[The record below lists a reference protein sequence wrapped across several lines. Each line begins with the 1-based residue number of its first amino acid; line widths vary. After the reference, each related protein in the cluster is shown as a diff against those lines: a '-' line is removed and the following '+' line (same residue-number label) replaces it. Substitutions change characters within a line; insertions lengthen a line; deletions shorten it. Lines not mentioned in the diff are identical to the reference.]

1 VKPKSKPFIKKRK
14 NNIIMKNIKKILWA
28 MMPVAAALMLASCS
42 SDDDQFAAP
51 QSANTIPYTV
61 SVSEGGTRAAFADGG
76 TYTGLVFAAGDKL
89 YINNADG
96 TVYGTLTMQSGSGTS
111 SATFSGELSYTGAA
125 PTAETALTATLLSA
139 DNEVVQIGT
148 DHVAAPQYGGICA
161 NLAQAVSKYSYLSGA
176 GTFGGAAFA
185 LSQGT
190 AFLNFNVT
198 LNDGEAGSKTVAVK
212 NKLASIASGTVS
224 GTGSVSFV
232 APVAVG
238 TTLNNASVYVE
249 GWKPSD
255 SFGSS
260 LATALTAKVYNVT
273 KTVDKAAV
281 PAGVQWI
288 DLGIEVDGKKVF
300 FADRNVGAT
309 NGSTAE
315 SWYGDY
321 FMWGAITPC
330 NDIVCGW
337 ANYPYSN
344 GKSEKVTKYCP
355 SNKTY
360 FWVGVGEPDNKTEL
374 DPEDN
379 PVYAQWGTSVY
390 LPTYDE
396 WKALTNIKNNNTSG
410 YTWTWTTNYNSIS
423 GLNGYLITWHGTKDA
438 AADGTTL
445 FLPAAG
451 GRHGEGFSG
460 TQGSSGRYWSS
471 SLSSGAPCFA
481 VYLRFDTVYF
491 YLSDTDYRIRGLPLR
506 AVKRVAQ

>member
-1 VKPKSKPFIKKRK
+1 
-14 NNIIMKNIKKILWA
+14 MKNIKKILWA

-61 SVSEGGTRAAFADGG
+61 SVSEGGTRAAFADG

-96 TVYGTLTMQSGSGTS
+96 SVYGTLTMQSGSGTS

-148 DHVAAPQYGGICA
+148 DHVAAPQYGGICT

-212 NKLASIASGTVS
+212 NALKSIASGTVS
-224 GTGSVSFV
+224 GENSVSFV

-249 GWKPSD
+249 GWKLSD

-260 LATALTAKVYNVT
+260 LATALTAKVYNIT
-273 KTVDKAAV
+273 KTVDKATV

-288 DLGIEVDGKKVF
+288 DLGIVVGGKKVL

-309 NGSTAE
+309 NGSTKE

-321 FMWGAITPC
+321 FMWGAIVPC
-330 NDIVCGW
+330 NDIACNW
-337 ANYPYSN
+337 DNYPYSK
-344 GKSEKVTKYCP
+344 GSIETLTKYVTEA
-355 SNKTY
+355 SASSYGYNGFY
-360 FWVGVGEPDNKTEL
+360 DNKTEL
-374 DPEDN
+374 DPEDD
-379 PVYAQWGTSVY
+379 PAHVQWGTSVY
-390 LPTYDE
+390 LPTKDE
-396 WKALTNIKNNNTSG
+396 LQALVNTKSNTTD
-410 YTWTWTTNYNSIS
+410 YTWTWTFNYNSIS
-423 GLNGYLITWHGTKDA
+423 GLSGWVITWNGTKDD

-451 GRHGEGFSG
+451 CRYDTSFDD
-460 TQGSSGRYWSS
+460 QGSIGRYWSS
-471 SLSSGAPCFA
+471 SLSENYPYFGHCLGFYSGS
-481 VYLRFDTVYF
+481 VGVG
-491 YLSDTDYRIRGLPLR
+491 DYGYYRYYGRSVRGVQR
-506 AVKRVAQ
+506 N

>member
-1 VKPKSKPFIKKRK
+1 
-14 NNIIMKNIKKILWA
+14 MKNIKKILWA

-61 SVSEGGTRAAFADGG
+61 SVSEGGTRAAFADG

-96 TVYGTLTMQSGSGTS
+96 SVYGTLTMQSGSGTN

-139 DNEVVQIGT
+139 DNEVVQIGI
-148 DHVAAPQYGGICA
+148 DHVAAPQYGGICT

-198 LNDGEAGSKTVAVK
+198 LNNGTSGSKTVTVK
-212 NKLASIASGTVS
+212 NYPASIASGTVS
-224 GTGSVSFV
+224 GENSVSFV

-238 TTLNNASVYVE
+238 TTLNNACVYVE

-255 SFGSS
+255 VFGST
-260 LATALTAKVYNVT
+260 LGGAALTAKVYNIT
-273 KTVDKAAV
+273 KTVDKPAV

-309 NGSTAE
+309 NGATKA

-321 FMWGAITPC
+321 FM
-330 NDIVCGW
+330 
-337 ANYPYSN
+337 
-344 GKSEKVTKYCP
+344 
-355 SNKTY
+355 
-360 FWVGVGEPDNKTEL
+360 
-374 DPEDN
+374 
-379 PVYAQWGTSVY
+379 
-390 LPTYDE
+390 
-396 WKALTNIKNNNTSG
+396 
-410 YTWTWTTNYNSIS
+410 
-423 GLNGYLITWHGTKDA
+423 
-438 AADGTTL
+438 
-445 FLPAAG
+445 
-451 GRHGEGFSG
+451 
-460 TQGSSGRYWSS
+460 
-471 SLSSGAPCFA
+471 
-481 VYLRFDTVYF
+481 
-491 YLSDTDYRIRGLPLR
+491 
-506 AVKRVAQ
+506 

>member
-1 VKPKSKPFIKKRK
+1 M
-14 NNIIMKNIKKILWA
+14 IMKNIKKILWA

-61 SVSEGGTRAAFADGG
+61 SVSEGGTRAAFADG

-96 TVYGTLTMQSGSGTS
+96 SVYGTLTMQSGSGTN

-148 DHVAAPQYGGICA
+148 DHVAAPQYGGICT

-212 NKLASIASGTVS
+212 NGGASIASGTVS
-224 GTGSVSFV
+224 GENSVSFV

-288 DLGIEVDGKKVF
+288 DLGIEVDGKKVL

-309 NGSTAE
+309 NGATAE

-321 FMWGAITPC
+321 FMWGAIVPC
-330 NDIVCGW
+330 TDIECSW
-337 ANYPYSN
+337 ANYPYCK
-344 GKSEKVTKYCP
+344 GSESTLTKYVP
-355 SNKTY
+355 EAQASSYGYNGFY
-360 FWVGVGEPDNKTEL
+360 DNKTVL

-390 LPTYDE
+390 LPTKDE
-396 WKALTNIKNNNTSG
+396 LQALVNTRSNTTD
-410 YTWTWTTNYNSIS
+410 YTHTWTYNYNSIS
-423 GLNGYLITWHGTKDA
+423 GLNGWVITWNGTKDA

-451 GRHGEGFSG
+451 GHYNTSFNY
-460 TQGSSGRYWSS
+460 QGKYGLYWSS
-471 SLSSGAPCFA
+471 SLNENLPSNSPDLFFSSDWYIGVSLVDF
-481 VYLRFDTVYF
+481 RFF
-491 YLSDTDYRIRGLPLR
+491 GQSLR
-506 AVKRVAQ
+506 AIKRI

>member
-1 VKPKSKPFIKKRK
+1 
-14 NNIIMKNIKKILWA
+14 MKNIKKILWA

-61 SVSEGGTRAAFADGG
+61 SVSEGGTRAAFADG

-96 TVYGTLTMQSGSGTS
+96 TIYGTLTMQSGSGTS

-148 DHVAAPQYGGICA
+148 DHVAAPQYGGICT

-212 NKLASIASGTVS
+212 NGGASIASGTVS

-238 TTLNNASVYVE
+238 TTLNDACVYVE

-260 LATALTAKVYNVT
+260 LTAALTAKVYNIT

-288 DLGIEVDGKKVF
+288 DLGIVVNEKQVL

-309 NGSTAE
+309 SQTG
-315 SWYGDY
+315 YGDY
-321 FMWGAITPC
+321 FRWCVIKPC
-330 NDIVCGW
+330 TTADPFDW
-337 ANYPYSN
+337 ANCPYSN
-344 GKSEKVTKYCP
+344 GAANKLTKYVP
-355 SNKTY
+355 ETKASYGYNGFY
-360 FWVGVGEPDNKTEL
+360 DNKTVL
-374 DPEDN
+374 DPEDD
-379 PVYAQWGTSVY
+379 PAHAQWGNDAY
-390 LPTYDE
+390 LPTMEE
-396 WKALTNIKNNNTSG
+396 WNALLTAYPYS
-410 YTWTWTTNYNSIS
+410 TTTGSKRRNLVDLGGTV
-423 GLNGYLITWHGTKDA
+423 GLCLIFY
-438 AADGTTL
+438 AADNTEL
-445 FLPAAG
+445 LKLPAAG
-451 GRHGEGFSG
+451 HYIETGGGLNNSRGYGF
-460 TQGSSGRYWSS
+460 YWSS
-471 SLSSGAPCFA
+471 SLGNYPWDGACL
-481 VYLRFDTVYF
+481 YLGNTVTNKAMK
-491 YLSDTDYRIRGLPLR
+491 SDYYRYYGQSVR
-506 AVKRVAQ
+506 AVKRI

>member
-1 VKPKSKPFIKKRK
+1 
-14 NNIIMKNIKKILWA
+14 MKNIKKILWA

-61 SVSEGGTRAAFADGG
+61 SVSEGGTRAAFADG

-96 TVYGTLTMQSGSGTS
+96 TVYGTLTMQSGSGTN

-148 DHVAAPQYGGICA
+148 DHVAAPQYGGICT

-190 AFLNFNVT
+190 AFLSFNVT

-212 NKLASIASGTVS
+212 NGGASIASGTVS
-224 GTGSVSFV
+224 GENSVSFV

-238 TTLNNASVYVE
+238 TTLNNACVYVE
-249 GWKPSD
+249 GWKLSD
-255 SFGSS
+255 SFGST
-260 LATALTAKVYNVT
+260 LGGAALTAKVYNIT
-273 KTVDKAAV
+273 KTVDKATV

-288 DLGIEVDGKKVF
+288 DLGIEVDGKKVL

-309 NGSTAE
+309 NGSTVA

-321 FMWGAITPC
+321 FMWGAIVPC
-330 NDIVCGW
+330 NDIACNW
-337 ANYPYSN
+337 DNCPYANGAYN
-344 GKSEKVTKYCP
+344 KLTKYCP
-355 SNKTY
+355 SDKASY
-360 FWVGVGEPDNKTEL
+360 WDGVGEPDNKTVL

-390 LPTYDE
+390 LPTKDE
-396 WKALTNIKNNNTSG
+396 LQALVNTKSNTTD

-423 GLNGYLITWHGTKDA
+423 GLNGWLITWNGTKDA

-451 GRHGEGFSG
+451 CRSGSGFSNR
-460 TQGSSGRYWSS
+460 GSDGFYWSS
-471 SLSSGAPCFA
+471 SLHTSYPNTAWC
-481 VYLRFDTVYF
+481 LYF
-491 YLSDTDYRIRGLPLR
+491 YSGSVGMGSNYRSDGRSLR
-506 AVKRVAQ
+506 AIKRI

>member
-1 VKPKSKPFIKKRK
+1 
-14 NNIIMKNIKKILWA
+14 MKNIKKILWA

-61 SVSEGGTRAAFADGG
+61 SVSEGGTRAAFADG

-96 TVYGTLTMQSGSGTS
+96 SVYGTLTMQSGSGTS

-148 DHVAAPQYGGICA
+148 DHVAAPQYGGICT

-212 NKLASIASGTVS
+212 NNGGKNIASGTVN
-224 GTGSVSFV
+224 GENSVSFV

-238 TTLNNASVYVE
+238 TTLNNASVYVV

-260 LATALTAKVYNVT
+260 LATALTAKVYNIT
-273 KTVDKAAV
+273 KTVDKATV

-288 DLGIEVDGKKVF
+288 DLGLPSGLEWSNM
-300 FADRNVGAT
+300 NVGAT
-309 NGSTAE
+309 TETG
-315 SWYGDY
+315 YGDY
-321 FMWGAITPC
+321 FAWGETTPKT
-330 NDIVCGW
+330 D
-337 ANYPYSN
+337 YSWSTYAWGTDWN
-344 GKSEKVTKYCP
+344 ALTKYNYD
-355 SNKTY
+355 SSYGN
-360 FWVGVGEPDNKTEL
+360 VVDNKTVL
-374 DPEDN
+374 DPEDDAASVN
-379 PVYAQWGTSVY
+379 WGGTCRM
-390 LPTYDE
+390 PTAAE
-396 WKALTNIKNNNTSG
+396 FRELVNNTTKAWVTDYNGSGING
-410 YTWTWTTNYNSIS
+410 YTFT
-423 GLNGYLITWHGTKDA
+423 GNGNTI
-438 AADGTTL
+438 
-445 FLPAAG
+445 FLPAVGNRDDAG
-451 GRHGEGFSG
+451 FYGAG
-460 TQGSSGRYWSS
+460 TYGIYWSS
-471 SLSSGAPCFA
+471 SINDGDLGGGLILSFGSGGVIVSANKRCFGR
-481 VYLRFDTVYF
+481 VV
-491 YLSDTDYRIRGLPLR
+491 R
-506 AVKRVAQ
+506 AVKEVSE

>member
-1 VKPKSKPFIKKRK
+1 
-14 NNIIMKNIKKILWA
+14 MKNIKKILWA

-61 SVSEGGTRAAFADGG
+61 SVSEGGTRAAFADDS
-76 TYTGLVFAAGDKL
+76 YTGLVFAAGDKL

-96 TVYGTLTMQSGSGTS
+96 TVYGTLTMQSGSGTN

-190 AFLNFNVT
+190 AFLSFNVT

-212 NKLASIASGTVS
+212 NALKSIASGTVS
-224 GTGSVSFV
+224 GENSVSFV

-238 TTLNNASVYVE
+238 TTLNNACVYVE

-260 LATALTAKVYNVT
+260 LATALTAKVYNIT

-321 FMWGAITPC
+321 FMWGAIVPC
-330 NDIVCGW
+330 NDIEYNW
-337 ANYPYSN
+337 ANYPYANGASN
-344 GKSEKVTKYCP
+344 KLTKYVP
-355 SNKTY
+355 EASAY
-360 FWVGVGEPDNKTEL
+360 FV
-374 DPEDN
+374 
-379 PVYAQWGTSVY
+379 
-390 LPTYDE
+390 
-396 WKALTNIKNNNTSG
+396 
-410 YTWTWTTNYNSIS
+410 
-423 GLNGYLITWHGTKDA
+423 
-438 AADGTTL
+438 
-445 FLPAAG
+445 
-451 GRHGEGFSG
+451 
-460 TQGSSGRYWSS
+460 
-471 SLSSGAPCFA
+471 
-481 VYLRFDTVYF
+481 
-491 YLSDTDYRIRGLPLR
+491 
-506 AVKRVAQ
+506 

>member
-1 VKPKSKPFIKKRK
+1 
-14 NNIIMKNIKKILWA
+14 MKNIKKILWA

-61 SVSEGGTRAAFADGG
+61 SVSEGGTRAAFADG

-96 TVYGTLTMQSGSGTS
+96 SVYGTLTMQSGSGTN

-148 DHVAAPQYGGICA
+148 DHVAAPQYGGICT
-161 NLAQAVSKYSYLSGA
+161 NLAQAVSKYSYLSGD

-212 NKLASIASGTVS
+212 NNLASIIASGTVS
-224 GTGSVSFV
+224 GENSVSFV

-238 TTLNNASVYVE
+238 TTLNNAFVYVV

-260 LATALTAKVYNVT
+260 LATALTAKVYNIT
-273 KTVDKAAV
+273 KTVDKATV

-288 DLGIEVDGKKVF
+288 DLGIVVGGKKVL

-309 NGSTAE
+309 NGSTKE

-321 FMWGAITPC
+321 FMWGAIVPC
-330 NDIVCGW
+330 NDIDCNW
-337 ANYPYSN
+337 DNYPYAN
-344 GKSEKVTKYCP
+344 GAYNKLTKYVP
-355 SNKTY
+355 EASASSYGYNGFY
-360 FWVGVGEPDNKTEL
+360 DNKTVL

-390 LPTYDE
+390 LPTKDE
-396 WKALTNIKNNNTSG
+396 LQALVNTKSNTTD

-423 GLNGYLITWHGTKDA
+423 GLNGWLITWTGTKDD

-445 FLPAAG
+445 FLPAADCRSDTNLG
-451 GRHGEGFSG
+451 G
-460 TQGSSGRYWSS
+460 QGSLGYYWSS
-471 SLSSGAPCFA
+471 SLDESNPFGCQYLYLYSDGSVDVYGAE
-481 VYLRFDTVYF
+481 RFYGMSV
-491 YLSDTDYRIRGLPLR
+491 R
-506 AVKRVAQ
+506 AVKP

>member
-1 VKPKSKPFIKKRK
+1 
-14 NNIIMKNIKKILWA
+14 MKNIKKILWA

-61 SVSEGGTRAAFADGG
+61 SVSEGGTRAAFADGN
-76 TYTGLVFAAGDKL
+76 YTGLVFAAGDKL

-96 TVYGTLTMQSGSGTS
+96 TIYGTLTMQSGSGTN

-148 DHVAAPQYGGICA
+148 DHVAAPQYGGICD

-198 LNDGEAGSKTVAVK
+198 LNDGEAGSKTVTVK
-212 NKLASIASGTVS
+212 NFPADIASGTVS
-224 GTGSVSFV
+224 GENSVSFV

-238 TTLNNASVYVE
+238 TTLNGASVYVE

-260 LATALTAKVYNVT
+260 LGAALTAKVYNIA
-273 KTVDKAAV
+273 KTVDKPAV

-288 DLGIEVDGKKVF
+288 DLGIEVGGKKVF

-309 NGSTAE
+309 NGSTVA

-321 FMWGAITPC
+321 FMWGAIVPC
-330 NDIVCGW
+330 TDVECGW
-337 ANYPYSN
+337 PNYPYSK
-344 GKSEKVTKYCP
+344 GSKTTLTKYVP
-355 SNKTY
+355 EASASSYGYNGFY
-360 FWVGVGEPDNKTEL
+360 DNKTVL

-390 LPTYDE
+390 LPTKDE
-396 WKALTNIKNNNTSG
+396 WTALMDTKSNTTN

-423 GLNGYLITWHGTKDA
+423 GLNGWLITWNGTKDA
-438 AADGTTL
+438 FADGTTL

-451 GRHGEGFSG
+451 FRYG
-460 TQGSSGRYWSS
+460 TRDYNQGSDGYYWSS
-471 SLSSGAPCFA
+471 SLGTSYPSNAWG
-481 VYLRFDTVYF
+481 LYF
-491 YLSDTDYRIRGLPLR
+491 GSDYVHVDDGGYRVNVQSLR
-506 AVKRVAQ
+506 AVKRI

>member
-1 VKPKSKPFIKKRK
+1 
-14 NNIIMKNIKKILWA
+14 MKNIKKILWA

-51 QSANTIPYTV
+51 QSVNTIPYTV
-61 SVSEGGTRAAFADGG
+61 SVSDGGTRAAFADDS
-76 TYTGLVFAAGDKL
+76 YTGLVFAAGDKL

-96 TVYGTLTMQSGSGTS
+96 TVYGTLTMQSGSGTN

-148 DHVAAPQYGGICA
+148 DHVAAPQYGGICT

-198 LNDGEAGSKTVAVK
+198 LNDGEAGSKTVTVK
-212 NKLASIASGTVS
+212 NFPADIASGTVS
-224 GTGSVSFV
+224 GENSVSFV

-238 TTLNNASVYVE
+238 TTLNGASVYVE

-255 SFGSS
+255 SFGST
-260 LATALTAKVYNVT
+260 LGGAALTAKVYNIT
-273 KTVDKAAV
+273 KTVDKPVV

-288 DLGIEVDGKKVF
+288 DLGIEVGGKKVF

-309 NGSTAE
+309 NGATRE
-315 SWYGDY
+315 SWFGDH
-321 FMWGAITPC
+321 FMWGAIVPC
-330 NDIVCGW
+330 NDVDCIW
-337 ANYPYSN
+337 DNYPYCKGSA
-344 GKSEKVTKYCP
+344 STFTKYVTEANA
-355 SNKTY
+355 SEYGYNGFY
-360 FWVGVGEPDNKTEL
+360 DNKTVL

-396 WKALTNIKNNNTSG
+396 WTALMDTKSNTTN
-410 YTWTWTTNYNSIS
+410 YTWTWKTNYNSIS
-423 GLNGYLITWHGTKDA
+423 GLNGWLITWNGTKDA

-451 GRHGEGFSG
+451 YRFG
-460 TQGSSGRYWSS
+460 TSFYNLGSFGIYWSS
-471 SLSSGAPCFA
+471 SLNASGPSHAWCLFFSSGDVAMNGYNRDFG
-481 VYLRFDTVYF
+481 R
-491 YLSDTDYRIRGLPLR
+491 SLR
-506 AVKRVAQ
+506 AVQRI

>member
-1 VKPKSKPFIKKRK
+1 
-14 NNIIMKNIKKILWA
+14 MKNIKKILWA

-61 SVSEGGTRAAFADGG
+61 SVSEGGTRATFADG

-96 TVYGTLTMQSGSGTS
+96 TVYGTLTMQSGSGTN

-212 NKLASIASGTVS
+212 NGGASIASGTVS
-224 GTGSVSFV
+224 GENSVSFV

-238 TTLNNASVYVE
+238 TTLNDASVYVE
-249 GWKPSD
+249 GWKLSD
-255 SFGSS
+255 SFGST
-260 LATALTAKVYNVT
+260 LGGAALTAKVYNVT
-273 KTVDKAAV
+273 KTVDKATV

-288 DLGIEVDGKKVF
+288 DLGIEVDGKQVL

-309 NGSTAE
+309 NDATKE

-321 FMWGAITPC
+321 FMWGDVVPRNNITC
-330 NDIVCGW
+330 SW
-337 ANYPYSN
+337 ANYPYCKGSA
-344 GKSEKVTKYCP
+344 STITKYVSEAGASVFGYNGFC
-355 SNKTY
+355 
-360 FWVGVGEPDNKTEL
+360 DNKTVL
-374 DPEDN
+374 DPEDD
-379 PVYAQWGTSVY
+379 PAHVQWGTSVY
-390 LPTYDE
+390 LPTKDE
-396 WKALTNIKNNNTSG
+396 LQALVNTKSNDTD

-423 GLNGYLITWHGTKDA
+423 GLNGWLITWNTN
-438 AADGTTL
+438 GTTL

-451 GRHGEGFSG
+451 YRYHDGFDKKGLNCNYMSSSVYHPETQWIDNSWGFSA
-460 TQGSSGRYWSS
+460 T
-471 SLSSGAPCFA
+471 
-481 VYLRFDTVYF
+481 
-491 YLSDTDYRIRGLPLR
+491 SDNVKMVNYSRGDLGVSLR
-506 AVKRVAQ
+506 AIKRI

>member
-1 VKPKSKPFIKKRK
+1 
-14 NNIIMKNIKKILWA
+14 MKNIKKILWA

-61 SVSEGGTRAAFADGG
+61 SVSDGGTRAAFADG

-96 TVYGTLTMQSGSGTS
+96 SVYGTLTMQSGSGTN

-212 NKLASIASGTVS
+212 NCGASIASGTVS
-224 GTGSVSFV
+224 GENSVSFV

-238 TTLNNASVYVE
+238 TTLNNAFVYVE

-260 LATALTAKVYNVT
+260 LATALTAKVYNIT
-273 KTVDKAAV
+273 KTVDKATV

-288 DLGIEVDGKKVF
+288 DLGLPSGLKW
-300 FADRNVGAT
+300 ANMNVGAT
-309 NGSTAE
+309 TE
-315 SWYGDY
+315 TEYGDY
-321 FMWGAITPC
+321 FAWGEVTPKT
-330 NDIVCGW
+330 D
-337 ANYPYSN
+337 YSE
-344 GKSEKVTKYCP
+344 STYFDPSHTKYNHAGGLTTLEAADDAATANWGGTCRMP
-355 SNKTY
+355 TAAEFQELIDNTTY
-360 FWVGVGEPDNKTEL
+360 KWV
-374 DPEDN
+374 
-379 PVYAQWGTSVY
+379 
-390 LPTYDE
+390 
-396 WKALTNIKNNNTSG
+396 
-410 YTWTWTTNYNSIS
+410 TNYNGSGVKGFTFTGNGNSI
-423 GLNGYLITWHGTKDA
+423 
-438 AADGTTL
+438 

-451 GRHGEGFSG
+451 YRNG
-460 TQGSSGRYWSS
+460 TGLSSRGSDGYYWQS
-471 SLSSGAPCFA
+471 SLDENSGLW
-481 VYLRFDTVYF
+481 VQYLLF
-491 YLSDTDYRIRGLPLR
+491 YDLDRIRVQNYLGYRYTGRSVR
-506 AVKRVAQ
+506 AVQRN

>member
-1 VKPKSKPFIKKRK
+1 
-14 NNIIMKNIKKILWA
+14 MKNIKKILWA

-61 SVSEGGTRAAFADGG
+61 SVSEGGTRAAFADG

-96 TVYGTLTMQSGSGTS
+96 SVYGTLTMQSGSGTN

-148 DHVAAPQYGGICA
+148 DHVAAPQYGGICT
-161 NLAQAVSKYSYLSGA
+161 NLAQAVSKYSYLSGD

-198 LNDGEAGSKTVAVK
+198 LNDGEAGSKTVTVK
-212 NKLASIASGTVS
+212 NFPADIASGTVS
-224 GTGSVSFV
+224 GENSVSFV

-238 TTLNNASVYVE
+238 TTLNDACVYVE

-255 SFGSS
+255 SFGST
-260 LATALTAKVYNVT
+260 LGGAALTAKVYNIT
-273 KTVDKAAV
+273 KTVDKPAV

-288 DLGIEVDGKKVF
+288 DLGIEVGGKKVL

-309 NGSTAE
+309 NGATAE
-315 SWYGDY
+315 SWYGDH
-321 FMWGAITPC
+321 FMWGAIVPC
-330 NDIVCGW
+330 NDIECNW
-337 ANYPYSN
+337 DNYPYCN
-344 GKSEKVTKYCP
+344 GTSTTLTKYCP
-355 SNKTY
+355 SDKASY
-360 FWVGVGEPDNKTEL
+360 WDGVGEPDNKTEL

-390 LPTYDE
+390 LPTEDE
-396 WKALTNIKNNNTSG
+396 LQALVNTKSNTTD

-423 GLNGYLITWHGTKDA
+423 GLNGWLITWNGTMDA

-451 GRHGEGFSG
+451 CRFDTGLSFQG
-460 TQGSSGRYWSS
+460 TYGYYWSS
-471 SLSSGAPCFA
+471 SLGEDDPSSGQFLFFGSGSFY
-481 VYLRFDTVYF
+481 VVDGLRCYGRSV
-491 YLSDTDYRIRGLPLR
+491 R
-506 AVKRVAQ
+506 AVQRN